1 MTSTNLP
8 SMANDTNRR
17 DSDSDSDTFDY
28 LGKGSMADE
37 ESRRGSDSI
46 TDSYDELQNK
56 DVERLGRIRP
66 SEFSTTLHEAIFVCV
81 IVLSLMMSEYFTS
94 GFTII
99 LPTLGKVFQVKD
111 GDRTWPTAAPNLAT
125 AAFLLPCARLCDQY
139 GSRRIFLFGHVWLFI
154 WSVINGFC
162 LDTVTIV
169 VCRAMQGIGLA
180 AFLPAG
186 LAILGRI
193 YRPGPRKNLI
203 YCVYG
208 AFACI
213 GFYFGI
219 LMAAVAAQYI
229 DWRWYFWIGAI
240 LEVVVLAVG
249 FVSIPRLKDANPDM
263 KMDWWGFA
271 TIVPGV
277 TLVVFA
283 FSDGCNA
290 PQGWRTP
297 YILVTLGFGCLSL
310 MAAVYTQGWVS
321 AQPLLPM
328 GIFKPKYIKRLMG
341 GLFCYYGVF
350 SLFLFYSSL

>member
-1 MTSTNLP
+1 MS
-8 SMANDTNRR
+8 
-17 DSDSDSDTFDY
+17 
-28 LGKGSMADE
+28 DE
-37 ESRRGSDSI
+37 ESRRGSDSS
-46 TDSYDELQNK
+46 TGSYDELQKK
-56 DVERLGRIRP
+56 DVERLGRVRP
-66 SEFSTTLHEAIFVCV
+66 EEFLSTMHEAIFVCV

-99 LPTLGKVFQVKD
+99 LPTLGKMFQVKD

-125 AAFLLPCARLCDQY
+125 AAFLLPCARLCDIY
-139 GSRRIFLFGHVWLFI
+139 GSRKMFLFGHVWLFV
-154 WSVINGFC
+154 WSVVNGFC

-203 YCVYG
+203 YCIYG

-219 LMAAVAAQYI
+219 LMAAVSAEYI

-240 LEVVVLAVG
+240 LEVCVLIIG
-249 FVSIPRLKDANPDM
+249 FFSIPRLSDANPAIS
-263 KMDWWGFA
+263 MDWWGLA

-277 TLVVFA
+277 SLVVFA

-290 PQGWRTP
+290 PHGWRTP
-297 YILVTLGFGCLSL
+297 YILVCFALGFLCL

-321 AQPLLPM
+321 AQPLLPACV
-328 GIFKPKYIKRLMG
+328 FKPKYMKRLMG